1 MAPRCLM
8 PDPIAKSCG
17 WRVQVAHRKARLA
30 EVGAT
35 PGGLVDGA
43 APSGLPGIHAV
54 KTLYINA
61 ALCLSITRD
70 CLLPGSAQAFLNV
83 LRYGCA
89 YY

>member
-1 MAPRCLM
+1 M

-54 KTLYINA
+54 K
-61 ALCLSITRD
+61 
-70 CLLPGSAQAFLNV
+70 
-83 LRYGCA
+83 LRI
-89 YY
+89 